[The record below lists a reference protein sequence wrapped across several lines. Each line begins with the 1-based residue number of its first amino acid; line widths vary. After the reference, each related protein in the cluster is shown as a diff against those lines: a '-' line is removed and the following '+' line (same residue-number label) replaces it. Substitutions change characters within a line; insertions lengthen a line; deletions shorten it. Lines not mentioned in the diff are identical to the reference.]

1 MKLEAKLPLILAPL
15 SLAPA
20 VLVGTLAWREGSPLD
35 RDAGLALLAVTLAGG
50 LAVAAVA
57 FLLLRALLTRRLR
70 ALQQAA
76 GELGRGNVLVPID
89 IEARDELGDLAQS
102 LRTMGRNLRQSS
114 EQIRY
119 FAYHDSLTK
128 LPNRL
133 MFGEYLKRALA
144 HAKRGRRTLAL
155 LFVDLDDFKN
165 INDTLGH
172 AAGDQVLIEFS
183 QRLLHC
189 LRADDYVGRTD
200 SASED
205 GDTIARLGG
214 DEFTILLP
222 DLEDAFQAATVAERV
237 IAATAP
243 PFRYRDQ
250 ELHIGASIGITLYPV
265 DGVHAETLIKN
276 ADMAM
281 YHAKARGKNTY
292 QYYRERMNVAAVRR
306 LSLETALRK
315 ALEREEFE
323 VYYQPELDLAA
334 GRIVVVEALI
344 RWWHPQDGLV
354 LPGQFITVA
363 EETGLIVPIGQW
375 VLGAACR
382 QVAAW
387 RVAGLAGLTVAVNVS
402 GVQFMRQELPE
413 LIEETLREARLAPTA
428 LEIEVTE
435 TALMRVEHSVVRQ
448 LPAIKEL
455 GVAIAMD
462 DFGTGYS
469 SLGYLR
475 RFPIDK
481 LKIDRSFVAGVA
493 TEAGDAAICS
503 AIVAIAESMGLA
515 VTAEGVE
522 EPAQL
527 QFLHERGCRLI
538 QGNIVSP
545 AVPASAIPALVRNG
559 GGYMGG

>member
-1 MKLEAKLPLILAPL
+1 MKLEAKLPLLLAPL
-15 SLAPA
+15 SLVPA
-20 VLVGTLAWREGSPLD
+20 VLVAALTFRETSRSAAD
-35 RDAGLALLAVTLAGG
+35 SAFALGAVALAGG
-50 LAVAAVA
+50 VAVAAVA

-70 ALQQAA
+70 ILQEAA

-89 IEARDELGDLAQS
+89 VQSRDELGELAQS

-144 HAKRGRRTLAL
+144 HAKRNQRALAL
-155 LFVDLDDFKN
+155 LFVDLDDFKH

-183 QRLLHC
+183 QRLLRC
-189 LRADDYVGRTD
+189 LRADDYVSRPDPAT
-200 SASED
+200 EE

-214 DEFTILLP
+214 DEFTVLLP
-222 DLEDAFQAATVAERV
+222 DIQDAFQAATVAERV
-237 IAATAP
+237 IAATAH

-250 ELHIGASIGITLYPV
+250 ELHVGASIGITLYPS
-265 DGVHAETLIKN
+265 DGIHAETLIKN

-281 YHAKARGKNTY
+281 YHAKAKGKNTY
-292 QYYRERMNVAAVRR
+292 QYFRERMNVAAVRR

-323 VYYQPELDLAA
+323 VYYQPELDLAS
-334 GRIVVVEALI
+334 GRIVALEALL
-344 RWWHPQDGLV
+344 RWRHPDDGLV
-354 LPGQFITVA
+354 LPGQFIEVA

-375 VLGAACR
+375 VLSAACR
-382 QVAAW
+382 QVALW
-387 RVAGLAGLTVAVNVS
+387 RDAGLAGLCVAVNVS

-413 LIEETLREARLAPTA
+413 LIEQALSGADLAPTA

-448 LPAIKEL
+448 LPAIKQL
-455 GVAIAMD
+455 GVAVAMD

-481 LKIDRSFVAGVA
+481 LKIDRSFVAGIA
-493 TEAGDAAICS
+493 TEAGDRAICS
-503 AIVAIAESMGLA
+503 AILAIAESMRLV

-522 EPAQL
+522 QPGQL
-527 QFLHERGCRLI
+527 DFLRERGCQLI
-538 QGNIVSP
+538 QGNLVSP
-545 AVPASAIPALVRNG
+545 AVSAAAIPALVRNAASASD
-559 GGYMGG
+559 

>member
-1 MKLEAKLPLILAPL
+1 MGDGLGLAWLQDGLLRLGDGQWNALRSWIVQDHGRGRTYVKLEAKLPLILAPL
-15 SLAPA
+15 SLVPA
-20 VLVGTLAWREGSPLD
+20 VLVGTLAWREASLLD
-35 RDAGLALLAVTLAGG
+35 RDAALALLAVAVSGG
-50 LAVAAVA
+50 VAVAVVA
-57 FLLLRALLTRRLR
+57 FLLLRTLLTRPLR

-76 GELGRGNVLVPID
+76 GEFGRGNVLVPID
-89 IEARDELGDLAQS
+89 VEARDELGDLAQS
-102 LRTMGRNLRQSS
+102 LRTMGHNLRQSS

-155 LFVDLDDFKN
+155 LFVDLDDFKH

-200 SASED
+200 PASEE

-222 DLEDAFQAATVAERV
+222 DIEDAFQAATVAERV

-243 PFRYRDQ
+243 PFWYRDQ
-250 ELHIGASIGITLYPV
+250 ELHIGASIGITLYPS
-265 DGVHAETLIKN
+265 DGVQAETLIKN

-281 YHAKARGKNTY
+281 YHAKAKGKNTY

-306 LSLETALRK
+306 LSLETALRR

-323 VYYQPELDLAA
+323 VYFQPELDLAS

-344 RWWHPQDGLV
+344 RWRHPDDGLV

-375 VLGAACR
+375 VLRAACR
-382 QVAAW
+382 QAAAW
-387 RVAGLAGLTVAVNVS
+387 RDAGLTGLTVAVNVS

-413 LIEETLREARLAPTA
+413 LVEDALREARLCPTA

-435 TALMRVEHSVVRQ
+435 TALIARR
-448 LPAIKEL
+448 AL
-455 GVAIAMD
+455 GREATARHQRA
-462 DFGTGYS
+462 GGH
-469 SLGYLR
+469 
-475 RFPIDK
+475 
-481 LKIDRSFVAGVA
+481 DRDG
-493 TEAGDAAICS
+493 
-503 AIVAIAESMGLA
+503 
-515 VTAEGVE
+515 
-522 EPAQL
+522 
-527 QFLHERGCRLI
+527 
-538 QGNIVSP
+538 
-545 AVPASAIPALVRNG
+545 
-559 GGYMGG
+559 

>member
-1 MKLEAKLPLILAPL
+1 VKLEAKLPLILAPL
-15 SLAPA
+15 SLVPA
-20 VLVGTLAWREGSPLD
+20 VLVGTLAWREASPLD
-35 RDAGLALLAVTLAGG
+35 REAALVLLAVALCSA

-57 FLLLRALLTRRLR
+57 FLLLRSLLTRRLR

-76 GELGRGNVLVPID
+76 DELGRGNVLVPI
-89 IEARDELGDLAQS
+89 EVQSRDELGDLAQS
-102 LRTMGRNLRQSS
+102 LRSMGHHLRQSS
-114 EQIRY
+114 EQIRF

-144 HAKRGRRTLAL
+144 QAKRGRRTLAL
-155 LFVDLDDFKN
+155 LFVDLDDFKH

-183 QRLLHC
+183 QRLLHS
-189 LRADDYVGRTD
+189 LREEDYVGRTD
-200 SASED
+200 PASEE

-222 DLEDAFQAATVAERV
+222 DIEDAFQAATVAERV

-243 PFRYRDQ
+243 PFWYRDQ
-250 ELHIGASIGITLYPV
+250 ELHIGASIGIALYPS
-265 DGVHAETLIKN
+265 DGVQGETLIKN

-281 YHAKARGKNTY
+281 YHAKAKGKNTY

-323 VYYQPELDLAA
+323 VYFQPELDLAS
-334 GRIVVVEALI
+334 GRIVAVEALI
-344 RWWHPQDGLV
+344 RWRHPEDGLV

-363 EETGLIVPIGQW
+363 EETGLIVPIGRW
-375 VLGAACR
+375 VLSAACR
-382 QVAAW
+382 QAATW
-387 RVAGLAGLTVAVNVS
+387 RDAGLAELAVAVNVS

-413 LIEETLREARLAPTA
+413 LVEEVLREARLAPTA
-428 LEIEVTE
+428 LEIEVTQA
-435 TALMRVEHSVVRQ
+435 ALVHVEHSVVRQ
-448 LPAIKEL
+448 LPALKEL

-462 DFGTGYS
+462 GFETGYS

-481 LKIDRSFVAGVA
+481 LKIDRSFGAGVA

-503 AIVAIAESMGLA
+503 AILAVAKSMGLT

-527 QFLHERGCRLI
+527 EFLRERGCRLI
-538 QGNIVSP
+538 QGNLVSP
-545 AVPASAIPALVRNG
+545 AVPASAIPALVQNG
-559 GGYMGG
+559 TR

>member
-15 SLAPA
+15 SLVPA
-20 VLVGTLAWREGSPLD
+20 VLVGTLAWREASPLD
-35 RDAGLALLAVTLAGG
+35 GDAALALLAVALSGG
-50 LAVAAVA
+50 VAVAAVA

-76 GELGRGNVLVPID
+76 GELGRGNTLVPID
-89 IEARDELGDLAQS
+89 VEARDELGDLAQS
-102 LRTMGRNLRQSS
+102 LRTMGHHLRQSN
-114 EQIRY
+114 EQTHY

-144 HAKRGRRTLAL
+144 HAMRGQRTLAL
-155 LFVDLDDFKN
+155 LFVDLDDFKH

-189 LRADDYVGRTD
+189 LRADDYVGRTP
-200 SASED
+200 ASEE
-205 GDTIARLGG
+205 GDSIARLGG

-222 DLEDAFQAATVAERV
+222 DIEDVFHAATVAERV

-243 PFRYRDQ
+243 PFWYREQ
-250 ELHIGASIGITLYPV
+250 ELHIGASIGITLYPS
-265 DGVHAETLIKN
+265 DGVEAETLIKN

-281 YHAKARGKNTY
+281 YDAKAKGKNTY
-292 QYYRERMNVAAVRR
+292 QYYREHMNVAAVRR
-306 LSLETALRK
+306 LSLETALRR

-323 VYYQPELDLAA
+323 VYFQPELELAS
-334 GRIVVVEALI
+334 GRIVAVEALI
-344 RWWHPQDGLV
+344 RWRHPEDGLV

-375 VLGAACR
+375 VLTAACR
-382 QVAAW
+382 QAAAW
-387 RVAGLAGLTVAVNVS
+387 RDAGLAGLTVAVNVS
-402 GVQFMRQELPE
+402 GVQFLRQELPDLVQE
-413 LIEETLREARLAPTA
+413 ALREARLAPTA
-428 LEIEVTE
+428 LEIEVTQA
-435 TALMRVEHSVVRQ
+435 ALMRVEHSVVRQ
-448 LPAIKEL
+448 LPALKEL

-462 DFGTGYS
+462 GFETGYS

-503 AIVAIAESMGLA
+503 AILAVAKSMGLT

-527 QFLHERGCRLI
+527 EFLRERGCRLI
-538 QGNIVSP
+538 QGNLVSP
-545 AVPASAIPALVRNG
+545 AVPASAIPALVQKNG
-559 GGYMGG
+559 GR

>member
-1 MKLEAKLPLILAPL
+1 VKLEAKLPLILAPL
-15 SLAPA
+15 SLVPA
-20 VLVGTLAWREGSPLD
+20 VLVGTLAWRGASPLD
-35 RDAGLALLAVTLAGG
+35 GDAALALLAVALSGG
-50 LAVAAVA
+50 VAVAAVA

-76 GELGRGNVLVPID
+76 GELGRGNVLVPMD
-89 IEARDELGDLAQS
+89 VEARDELGDLAQS
-102 LRTMGRNLRQSS
+102 LRTMGHHLRQSN
-114 EQIRY
+114 EQTHY

-144 HAKRGRRTLAL
+144 HAKRGQRTLAL
-155 LFVDLDDFKN
+155 LFVDLDDFKH

-189 LRADDYVGRTD
+189 LREDDYVGRTD
-200 SASED
+200 PASEK
-205 GDTIARLGG
+205 GDSIARLGG

-222 DLEDAFQAATVAERV
+222 DLEDAFRAATVAERV
-237 IAATAP
+237 IAATTP
-243 PFRYRDQ
+243 PFWYRDQ
-250 ELHIGASIGITLYPV
+250 ELHIGASIGITLYPS
-265 DGVHAETLIKN
+265 DGVDAETLIKN

-281 YHAKARGKNTY
+281 YHAKAKGNTY
-292 QYYRERMNVAAVRR
+292 QYYREHMNVAAVRR
-306 LSLETALRK
+306 LSLETALRR
-315 ALEREEFE
+315 AVEREEFE
-323 VYYQPELDLAA
+323 VYFQPELDLAS
-334 GRIVVVEALI
+334 GRIVAVEALI
-344 RWWHPQDGLV
+344 RWRHPEDGLV

-375 VLGAACR
+375 VLYAACR
-382 QVAAW
+382 QAAAW
-387 RVAGLAGLTVAVNVS
+387 RDAGLAGLTVAVNVS

-413 LIEETLREARLAPTA
+413 LVEEALREARLAPTA
-428 LEIEVTE
+428 LEIEVTQA
-435 TALMRVEHSVVRQ
+435 ALMRVEHSVVRQ
-448 LPAIKEL
+448 LPALKEL

-462 DFGTGYS
+462 GFETGYS

-503 AIVAIAESMGLA
+503 AIVAIAKSMGLA

-527 QFLHERGCRLI
+527 EFLRERGCRFI
-538 QGNIVSP
+538 QGNLVSP
-545 AVPASAIPALVRNG
+545 AVPASAIPALVQNG
-559 GGYMGG
+559 RR

>member
-15 SLAPA
+15 SLVPA
-20 VLVGTLAWREGSPLD
+20 VLVGTLAWREASPLD
-35 RDAGLALLAVTLAGG
+35 GDAALALLAVALSGG
-50 LAVAAVA
+50 VAVAAVA

-76 GELGRGNVLVPID
+76 GELGRGNALVPID
-89 IEARDELGDLAQS
+89 VETRDELGDLAQS
-102 LRTMGRNLRQSS
+102 LRTMGHHLRQSN
-114 EQIRY
+114 EQTHY

-144 HAKRGRRTLAL
+144 HAKRGQRTLAL
-155 LFVDLDDFKN
+155 LFVDLDDFKH

-189 LRADDYVGRTD
+189 LRADDYVGRPD
-200 SASED
+200 PASEE
-205 GDTIARLGG
+205 GDSIARLGG

-222 DLEDAFQAATVAERV
+222 DIEDAFRAATVAERV
-237 IAATAP
+237 IAATVP
-243 PFRYRDQ
+243 PFWYGDQ
-250 ELHIGASIGITLYPV
+250 ELHIGASIGFTLYPS
-265 DGVHAETLIKN
+265 DGVDAETLIKN

-281 YHAKARGKNTY
+281 YHAKAKGNTY
-292 QYYRERMNVAAVRR
+292 QYYREHMNVAAVRR
-306 LSLETALRK
+306 LSLETALRR

-323 VYYQPELDLAA
+323 VYFQPELDLAS
-334 GRIVVVEALI
+334 GRIVAVEALI
-344 RWWHPQDGLV
+344 RWRHPEDGLV

-375 VLGAACR
+375 VLYAACR
-382 QVAAW
+382 QAAAW
-387 RVAGLAGLTVAVNVS
+387 RDAGLAGLTVAVNVS

-413 LIEETLREARLAPTA
+413 LVEEALREARLAPTA
-428 LEIEVTE
+428 LEIEVTQA
-435 TALMRVEHSVVRQ
+435 ALMRVEHSVVRQ
-448 LPAIKEL
+448 LPALKEL

-462 DFGTGYS
+462 GFETGYS

-503 AIVAIAESMGLA
+503 AILAIAKSMGLA

-527 QFLHERGCRLI
+527 EFLRERGCRFI
-538 QGNIVSP
+538 QGNLVSP
-545 AVPASAIPALVRNG
+545 AVPASAIPALVQKG
-559 GGYMGG
+559 GG

>member
-15 SLAPA
+15 SLVPA
-20 VLVGTLAWREGSPLD
+20 VLVGTLAWREASPLD
-35 RDAGLALLAVTLAGG
+35 GDAALALLAVALSGG
-50 LAVAAVA
+50 VAVAAVA
-57 FLLLRALLTRRLR
+57 FLLLRALLARRLR

-76 GELGRGNVLVPID
+76 GELGRGNALVPID
-89 IEARDELGDLAQS
+89 VETRDELGDLAQS
-102 LRTMGRNLRQSS
+102 LRTMGHHLRQSN
-114 EQIRY
+114 EQTHY

-144 HAKRGRRTLAL
+144 HAKRGQRTLAL
-155 LFVDLDDFKN
+155 LFVDLDDFKH

-189 LRADDYVGRTD
+189 LRADDYVGRPD
-200 SASED
+200 PASEE
-205 GDTIARLGG
+205 GDSIARLGG

-222 DLEDAFQAATVAERV
+222 DIEDAFRAATVAERV
-237 IAATAP
+237 IAATVP
-243 PFRYRDQ
+243 PFWYGDQ
-250 ELHIGASIGITLYPV
+250 ELHIGASIGITLYPS
-265 DGVHAETLIKN
+265 DGVDAETLIKN

-281 YHAKARGKNTY
+281 YHAKAKGNTY
-292 QYYRERMNVAAVRR
+292 QYYREHMNVAAVRR
-306 LSLETALRK
+306 LSLETALRR

-323 VYYQPELDLAA
+323 VYFQPELDLAS
-334 GRIVVVEALI
+334 GRIVAVEALI
-344 RWWHPQDGLV
+344 RWRHPEDGLV

-375 VLGAACR
+375 VLRAACR
-382 QVAAW
+382 QAAAW
-387 RVAGLAGLTVAVNVS
+387 RDAGLTGLTVAVNVS

-413 LIEETLREARLAPTA
+413 LVEEALREARLAPTA
-428 LEIEVTE
+428 LEIEVTQA
-435 TALMRVEHSVVRQ
+435 ALMRVEHSVVRQ
-448 LPAIKEL
+448 LPALKEL

-462 DFGTGYS
+462 GFETGYS

-503 AIVAIAESMGLA
+503 AILAIAKSMGLA

-527 QFLHERGCRLI
+527 EFLRERGCRFI
-538 QGNIVSP
+538 QGNLVSP
-545 AVPASAIPALVRNG
+545 AVPASAIPALVQKG
-559 GGYMGG
+559 GG

>member
-1 MKLEAKLPLILAPL
+1 MAL
-15 SLAPA
+15 S
-20 VLVGTLAWREGSPLD
+20 
-35 RDAGLALLAVTLAGG
+35 GG
-50 LAVAAVA
+50 VAVAAVT
-57 FLLLRALLTRRLR
+57 FLLLRTLLTRRLR

-76 GELGRGNVLVPID
+76 GELGRGNALVPLD
-89 IEARDELGDLAQS
+89 VQSRDELGDLAQS
-102 LRTMGRNLRQSS
+102 LRTMGHHLRQSS
-114 EQIRY
+114 EQSHY
-119 FAYHDSLTK
+119 LAYHDSLTK

-144 HAKRGRRTLAL
+144 HAKRGGRTLAL
-155 LFVDLDDFKN
+155 LFVDLDDFKH

-189 LRADDYVGRTD
+189 LRADDYVGRPD
-200 SASED
+200 PASEE
-205 GDTIARLGG
+205 GDSIARLGG

-222 DLEDAFQAATVAERV
+222 DIEDAFRAATVAERV
-237 IAATAP
+237 IAATVP
-243 PFRYRDQ
+243 PFWYGDQ
-250 ELHIGASIGITLYPV
+250 ELHIGASIGITLYPS
-265 DGVHAETLIKN
+265 DGVQAETLIKN

-281 YHAKARGKNTY
+281 YHAKAKGKNTY
-292 QYYRERMNVAAVRR
+292 QYYREDMNVAAVRR
-306 LSLETALRK
+306 LSLETALRR

-323 VYYQPELDLAA
+323 VYFQPELDLAS
-334 GRIVVVEALI
+334 GRIVTVEALI
-344 RWWHPQDGLV
+344 RWRHPEDGLV

-375 VLGAACR
+375 VLTTACR
-382 QVAAW
+382 QAAAW
-387 RVAGLAGLTVAVNVS
+387 RDAGLAGLAVAVNVS

-413 LIEETLREARLAPTA
+413 LVEEALREAHLAPTA
-428 LEIEVTE
+428 LEIEVTQA
-435 TALMRVEHSVVRQ
+435 ALMRVEHSVVRQ
-448 LPAIKEL
+448 LPALKEL

-462 DFGTGYS
+462 GFETGYS

-481 LKIDRSFVAGVA
+481 LKIDRSFVAGVT

-503 AIVAIAESMGLA
+503 AILAIAKSMGLT

-527 QFLHERGCRLI
+527 EFLRERGCRLI
-538 QGNIVSP
+538 QGNLVSP
-545 AVPASAIPALVRNG
+545 AVPASAIPALVQNG
-559 GGYMGG
+559 RR

>member
-15 SLAPA
+15 SLVPA
-20 VLVGTLAWREGSPLD
+20 ILVGTLAWRGASPLD
-35 RDAGLALLAVTLAGG
+35 WDAALALLAVALSGG
-50 LAVAAVA
+50 VAVAAVA

-89 IEARDELGDLAQS
+89 VQSRDELGDLAQS
-102 LRTMGRNLRQSS
+102 LRSMGHHLRQSS
-114 EQIRY
+114 EQIRF

-155 LFVDLDDFKN
+155 LFVDLDDFKH

-189 LRADDYVGRTD
+189 LREDDYVGRTD
-200 SASED
+200 PASEG

-222 DLEDAFQAATVAERV
+222 DIEDAVQAATVAERV

-243 PFRYRDQ
+243 PFWYRDQ
-250 ELHIGASIGITLYPV
+250 ELHIGASIGIALYPS
-265 DGVHAETLIKN
+265 DGVQAESLIKN

-281 YHAKARGKNTY
+281 YHAKAKGKNTY

-323 VYYQPELDLAA
+323 VYFQPELDLAS
-334 GRIVVVEALI
+334 GRIVAVEALI
-344 RWWHPQDGLV
+344 RWRHPEDGLV

-375 VLGAACR
+375 ILFAACR
-382 QVAAW
+382 QAAAW
-387 RVAGLAGLTVAVNVS
+387 RDAGLAGLTVAVNVS

-413 LIEETLREARLAPTA
+413 LVEEALREARLAPTA
-428 LEIEVTE
+428 LEIEVTQA
-435 TALMRVEHSVVRQ
+435 ALMRVEHSVVRQ
-448 LPAIKEL
+448 LPALKEL
-455 GVAIAMD
+455 GVAVAMD
-462 DFGTGYS
+462 GFETGYS

-481 LKIDRSFVAGVA
+481 LKIDRSFVAGVT

-503 AIVAIAESMGLA
+503 AILAIAMSMGLT

-527 QFLHERGCRLI
+527 EFLRERGCRLI
-538 QGNIVSP
+538 QGNLVSP
-545 AVPASAIPALVRNG
+545 AVPASAIPALVKNG
-559 GGYMGG
+559 RR

>member
-15 SLAPA
+15 SLVPA
-20 VLVGTLAWREGSPLD
+20 VLVGTLAWREASPLD
-35 RDAGLALLAVTLAGG
+35 GDAALALLAVALSGG
-50 LAVAAVA
+50 VAVAAVA

-76 GELGRGNVLVPID
+76 GELGRGNALVPID
-89 IEARDELGDLAQS
+89 VEARDELGDLAQS
-102 LRTMGRNLRQSS
+102 LRTMGHHLRESN
-114 EQIRY
+114 EQTRY

-144 HAKRGRRTLAL
+144 HAKRGQRTLAL
-155 LFVDLDDFKN
+155 LFVDLDDFKH

-172 AAGDQVLIEFS
+172 AAGDQILIAFS

-189 LRADDYVGRTD
+189 LRADDYVGRPD
-200 SASED
+200 PASEE
-205 GDTIARLGG
+205 GDSIARLGG

-222 DLEDAFQAATVAERV
+222 DIEDAFRAATVAERV
-237 IAATAP
+237 IAATVP
-243 PFRYRDQ
+243 PFWYGDQ
-250 ELHIGASIGITLYPV
+250 ELHIGASIGITLYPS
-265 DGVHAETLIKN
+265 DGVEAETLIKN

-281 YHAKARGKNTY
+281 YHAKAKGNTY
-292 QYYRERMNVAAVRR
+292 QYYREHMNVAAVRR
-306 LSLETALRK
+306 RSLETALRK

-323 VYYQPELDLAA
+323 VYFQPELDLAS
-334 GRIVVVEALI
+334 GRIVAVEALI
-344 RWWHPQDGLV
+344 RWRHPEDGLV

-375 VLGAACR
+375 VLYAACR
-382 QVAAW
+382 QAAAW
-387 RVAGLAGLTVAVNVS
+387 RDAGLAGLTVAVNVS
-402 GVQFMRQELPE
+402 GVQFLRQEVPE
-413 LIEETLREARLAPTA
+413 LVEEALREARLAPTA
-428 LEIEVTE
+428 LEIEVTQA
-435 TALMRVEHSVVRQ
+435 ALMRVEHSVVRQ
-448 LPAIKEL
+448 LPALKEL

-462 DFGTGYS
+462 GFETGYS

-475 RFPIDK
+475 HFPIDK
-481 LKIDRSFVAGVA
+481 LKIDRSFVAGIT

-503 AIVAIAESMGLA
+503 AILALAESMGLT

-527 QFLHERGCRLI
+527 EFLRERGCRLI
-538 QGNIVSP
+538 QGNLVSP
-545 AVPASAIPALVRNG
+545 AVPASAIPALVQNG
-559 GGYMGG
+559 RR

>member
-1 MKLEAKLPLILAPL
+1 MKLEVKLPLILAPL
-15 SLAPA
+15 SLMPA
-20 VLVGTLAWREGSPLD
+20 VLVGTLAWRVASALD
-35 RDAGLALLAVTLAGG
+35 RDAALALFAAALSGG
-50 LAVAAVA
+50 VAVAAVA

-70 ALQQAA
+70 VLQQAA
-76 GELGRGNVLVPID
+76 GELGRGNVLVPIEV
-89 IEARDELGDLAQS
+89 EARDELGDLAQS
-102 LRTMGRNLRQSS
+102 LRTMGHHLRQWS

-144 HAKRGRRTLAL
+144 RAKRGQRTLAL
-155 LFVDLDDFKN
+155 LFVDLDDFKH

-189 LRADDYVGRTD
+189 LREEDYVGRTD
-200 SASED
+200 PASEE

-214 DEFTILLP
+214 GEFTIRLP
-222 DLEDAFQAATVAERV
+222 DIEDAFQAATVAERV

-243 PFRYRDQ
+243 PFWYRGQ
-250 ELHIGASIGITLYPV
+250 ELHIGASIGIALYPS
-265 DGVHAETLIKN
+265 DGVQAETLIKN

-281 YHAKARGKNTY
+281 YHAKAKGKNTY

-315 ALEREEFE
+315 ALEREGFE
-323 VYYQPELDLAA
+323 VYFQPELGLAS
-334 GRIVVVEALI
+334 GRIVAVEALI
-344 RWWHPQDGLV
+344 RWRHPEDSLV
-354 LPGQFITVA
+354 LPGQFIMVA

-375 VLGAACR
+375 VLLAMCR
-382 QVAAW
+382 QAAAW
-387 RVAGLAGLTVAVNVS
+387 RDAGIAGLTVAVNVS
-402 GVQFMRQELPE
+402 SVQFMRQELPE
-413 LIEETLREARLAPTA
+413 VCEEALREARLCPTA

-435 TALMRVEHSVVRQ
+435 TALIRVEQPVVRQ

-455 GVAIAMD
+455 GIAIAMD

-481 LKIDRSFVAGVA
+481 LKIDRSFVAGVT

-503 AIVAIAESMGLA
+503 AILAIAKNMGLT

-522 EPAQL
+522 RPAEL
-527 QFLHERGCRLI
+527 EFLRERGCRLI

-545 AVPASAIPALVRNG
+545 AVPASAILALVQNG
-559 GGYMGG
+559 GG

>member
-1 MKLEAKLPLILAPL
+1 MKLEAKLPLLMAPL
-15 SLAPA
+15 SLLPA
-20 VLVGTLAWREGSPLD
+20 LLVGTLIWQD
-35 RDAGLALLAVTLAGG
+35 RSGMAEDVGMSLLAVTLGGG
-50 LAVAAVA
+50 LAVAGVA
-57 FLLLRALLTRRLR
+57 FLVLRALLTRRLR

-89 IEARDELGDLAQS
+89 VDSHDELGELARS
-102 LRTMGRNLRQSS
+102 LRTMGHNLRQSS

-144 HAKRGRRTLAL
+144 HAKRSRRALAL
-155 LFVDLDDFKN
+155 LFVDLDDFKH

-189 LRADDYVGRTD
+189 LRADDYVSRPDPGR
-200 SASED
+200 EE

-222 DLEDAFQAATVAERV
+222 DIEDAFQAATVAERV
-237 IAATAP
+237 IAATAQ
-243 PFRYRDQ
+243 PFRYREQ
-250 ELHIGASIGITLYPV
+250 ELHIGASIGITLYPS
-265 DGVHAETLIKN
+265 DGMHAETLIKN

-281 YHAKARGKNTY
+281 YHAKAKGKNTY

-315 ALEREEFE
+315 ALEREELE
-323 VYYQPELDLAA
+323 VHYQPELDLVSK
-334 GRIVVVEALI
+334 RIVVVEALL
-344 RWWHPQDGLV
+344 RWRHPQDGLV
-354 LPGQFITVA
+354 LPGHFIAIA

-375 VLGAACR
+375 VLSAACR
-382 QVAAW
+382 QAAAW
-387 RVAGLAGLTVAVNVS
+387 RDAGLTGLTVAVNVS
-402 GVQFMRQELPE
+402 GIQFMRQELPDR
-413 LIEETLREARLAPTA
+413 IEEALEAERLAPTA

-455 GVAIAMD
+455 GVALAMD

-481 LKIDRSFVAGVA
+481 LKIDRGFVAGIG
-493 TEAGDAAICS
+493 TEAGDRAICS
-503 AIVAIAESMGLA
+503 AILAIAESMRLT

-522 EPAQL
+522 QPDQL
-527 QFLHERGCRLI
+527 EFLRERGCRLI
-538 QGNIVSP
+538 QGNLVSP
-545 AVPASAIPALVRNG
+545 ALPAADIPALVRNNG
-559 GGYMGG
+559 G

>member
-15 SLAPA
+15 SLVPA
-20 VLVGTLAWREGSPLD
+20 VLVGTLAWRGPLD
-35 RDAGLALLAVTLAGG
+35 RDAALALFAVALSGG
-50 LAVAAVA
+50 VAVAAVA

-70 ALQQAA
+70 GLQRAA

-89 IEARDELGDLAQS
+89 VEARDELGDLAQS
-102 LRTMGRNLRQSS
+102 LRTMGHNLRQSS

-155 LFVDLDDFKN
+155 LFVDLDDFKH

-189 LRADDYVGRTD
+189 LREDDYVGRTD
-200 SASED
+200 PSEE

-222 DLEDAFQAATVAERV
+222 DLEDALRAATVAERV
-237 IAATAP
+237 IAAAVP
-243 PFRYRDQ
+243 PFWYCDQ
-250 ELHIGASIGITLYPV
+250 ELYIGASIGITLYPS
-265 DGVHAETLIKN
+265 DGVEAETLIKN

-281 YHAKARGKNTY
+281 YHAKAKGKNTY
-292 QYYRERMNVAAVRR
+292 QYYRERMNVAAARR

-323 VYYQPELDLAA
+323 LYFQPELDLAS
-334 GRIVVVEALI
+334 GRIVAVEALI
-344 RWWHPQDGLV
+344 RWRHPEDGLV
-354 LPGQFITVA
+354 LPGQFITGA
-363 EETGLIVPIGQW
+363 EETGLIVPIGRW
-375 VLGAACR
+375 VLCAACR
-382 QVAAW
+382 QAAAW
-387 RVAGLAGLTVAVNVS
+387 RDAGLSGLIVAVNVS

-413 LIEETLREARLAPTA
+413 LVEVALREARLCPRA

-435 TALMRVEHSVVRQ
+435 TALMRVEYSVVKQ

-475 RFPIDK
+475 RFAIDK
-481 LKIDRSFVAGVA
+481 LKIDRSFVAGIA

-503 AIVAIAESMGLA
+503 AILAIAKSMGLT
-515 VTAEGVE
+515 VTAKGVE

-527 QFLHERGCRLI
+527 EFLRERGCRLI

-545 AVPASAIPALVRNG
+545 AVPASAIPALVLA
-559 GGYMGG
+559 